1 MIPHQM
7 KDWLNRLKEQYLI
20 FLQRYQFLLILHVT
34 EEIQCDSEG
43 DLSKKYLNCCRT
55 F

>member
-1 MIPHQM
+1 MIAHQVN
-7 KDWLNRLKEQYLI
+7 DCLNRLKEHYLI
-20 FLQRYQFLLILHVT
+20 FLQRYQFVLILYVT